1 MKNNMKNEII
11 LKYPTIVG
19 HTPNILR
26 IQNYSFHLHRY
37 LLDASFT
44 LIFNKFVLHST
55 KRNTTSTM
63 TEVLHDTTP
72 VSSPRELSEPVTQGP
87 AKHHK

>member
-1 MKNNMKNEII
+1 M
-11 LKYPTIVG
+11 IVR
-19 HTPNILR
+19 HTPNISR
-26 IQNYSFHLHRY
+26 IQANSFHLHRY
-37 LLDASFT
+37 LLDASFI
-44 LIFNKFVLHST
+44 LIFNKFVLHPT
-55 KRNTTSTM
+55 NTQKSTM